1 LPDYA
6 HDLAFGTFLTAD
18 VHRPDHVVALAQL
31 TERVGLELA
40 TFQDH
45 PYQPALLDTWTLMA
59 WVLAGTR
66 DLRVAPN
73 VLNVALRQPAM
84 IARSAA
90 TLDLLSNGRV
100 ELGLGAGA
108 FWDAIAAMGGPRRT
122 LGQGIDALR
131 EAIDVICGF
140 WNVSAGP
147 EFWLEG
153 KYYSIEGAARGPA
166 PAHDLE
172 VWLGAYGPRMLRLTG
187 QRANG
192 WLPTL
197 HYLQSTPAA
206 ANRVIDEAAVAA
218 GRVPADIRRL
228 LNVRGSVTDRSR
240 GAFQGPPSQWV
251 EELLPLA
258 LDDGFSVFLL
268 MSDDPRSIQRFG
280 EEVAPALREAVA
292 AERRTS
298 AGSGASNGRV
308 RDAAAL
314 ARRVPGIDYDGV
326 PPALAAGAV
335 EPGDRDY
342 PKVRSTHVRRGSPAL
357 VLRPDDADGVRAA
370 LDYARAQD
378 VTLSVRSGGHG
389 VSGRSTNDGGIVID
403 LGRLDQVEVLDG
415 SRVRLGPGARWGN
428 VARALAPHG
437 LGMSSGDYGDVG
449 VGGLATAGG
458 VGLLAR
464 RHGLTIDHVV
474 AAEVVLASGDL
485 VRVDADNDPDLL
497 WAIRG
502 AGGNFGIVTAF
513 ELEAYEVSDVILS
526 TMAFGAA
533 DTARLLTLWG
543 EAIEAAPRELTS
555 FLSLFATGGAPIAQL
570 HSVYAGDDV
579 EAAAA
584 ALRPL
589 MDLGPVLHQ
598 DLRVLDYPSVVPVH
612 GGIQTGADVPGT
624 RCGLLHHVTA
634 EAAGALTELLAV
646 EAPLIQVR
654 SVGGAVNDV
663 PADATAYA
671 HRTQNFCVNAVGTT
685 AEGLNERWDRDVHP
699 LCDGLYLS
707 FDTDQRPERLQDAF
721 PGETL
726 ERLKRLKA
734 IYDPDNLF
742 DRNFPIAG
750 IRGRGSSQAPS
761 AS

>member
-1 LPDYA
+1 LPDYG

-18 VHRPDHVVALAQL
+18 VHRPDDVVALAQL

-45 PYQPALLDTWTLMA
+45 PYQPGLLDTWTLMA
-59 WVLAGTR
+59 WVLSATR
-66 DLRVAPN
+66 ELRVAPN

-84 IARSAA
+84 IARSTA
-90 TLDLLSNGRV
+90 TLDLLSHGRV

-147 EFWLEG
+147 ELWLDGE
-153 KYYSIEGAARGPA
+153 YYPVQGAARGPA
-166 PAHDLE
+166 PAHELE

-197 HYLQSTPAA
+197 QYLQGTPAE
-206 ANRVIDEAAVAA
+206 ANGVIDEAAVRADRA
-218 GRVPADIRRL
+218 PTDIRRL
-228 LNVRGSVTDRSR
+228 LNVRGSVISRGR
-240 GAFQGPPSQWV
+240 GAFQGPPGQWV

-258 LDDGFSVFLL
+258 LEDGFSVFLL
-268 MSDDPRSIQRFG
+268 MNDDPRSIQRFG

-292 AERRTS
+292 AERRAAPS
-298 AGSGASNGRV
+298 AARGPRV
-308 RDAAAL
+308 VTT
-314 ARRVPGIDYDGV
+314 RRVPGIDYDGL
-326 PPALAAGAV
+326 PDALAAGAV
-335 EPGDRDY
+335 EPGDREY
-342 PKVRSTHVRRGSPAL
+342 ARVRSSYLHRGSPGL
-357 VLRPDDADGVRAA
+357 VLRPADAGEVQAA
-370 LDYARAQD
+370 LSYARAQD
-378 VTLSVRSGGHG
+378 VPISVRSGGHG
-389 VSGRSTNDGGIVID
+389 VSGRSTNDGGVVID
-403 LGRLDQVEVLDG
+403 LGRLDQADVLDG
-415 SRVRLGPGARWGN
+415 TRVRLGPGARWGD

-458 VGLLAR
+458 VGLLVR

-485 VRVDADNDPDLL
+485 VRVDADHDPDLL
-497 WAIRG
+497 WALRG

-513 ELEAYEVSDVILS
+513 ELDAYPVGDVVLS
-526 TMAFGAA
+526 TMALGAA
-533 DTARLLTLWG
+533 STAPLLEAWG
-543 EAIEAAPRELTS
+543 AALEAAPRELTS
-555 FLSLFATGGAPIAQL
+555 FLSLFATGGAPIARVQ
-570 HSVYAGDDV
+570 SVYAGDDL

-589 MDLGPVLHQ
+589 LDLGPVLHQ

-612 GGIQTGADVPGT
+612 GGIQTGTNVPGT
-624 RCGLLHHVTA
+624 RCGLLEHVSADAA
-634 EAAGALTELLAV
+634 EALAELLAS

-671 HRTQNFCVNAVGTT
+671 HRTQSFCVNAVGTT
-685 AEGLNERWDRDVHP
+685 AEGLNARWDRDVHP
-699 LCDGLYLS
+699 LCNGMYLS
-707 FDTDQRPERLQDAF
+707 FDTDQRPERLNDAF
-721 PGETL
+721 PGPTL
-726 ERLKRLKA
+726 DRLRVLKA
-734 IYDPDNLF
+734 RYDPDNLF

-750 IRGRGSSQAPS
+750 IRRRGPSPAPS